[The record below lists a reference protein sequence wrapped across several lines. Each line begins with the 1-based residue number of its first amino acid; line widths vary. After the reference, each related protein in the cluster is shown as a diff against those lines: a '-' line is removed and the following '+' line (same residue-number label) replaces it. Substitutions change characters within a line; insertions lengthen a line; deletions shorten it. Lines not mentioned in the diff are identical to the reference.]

1 MFRILRL
8 IRNLHCGTRSA
19 TVTRRATTSGS
30 RSRRKPL
37 SSLASAAWMR
47 QGRVLWAICLIV
59 WSPLAASQTTAPAAL
74 SGTLRDHLKNE
85 RFEIVTSIT
94 GFPLGVRDGLQA
106 LFGSQRLDIADPG
119 ARLQATEAIGNSTL
133 PLRRLIAGGC
143 SRDHHCLVYYER
155 GGGTRTWRVA
165 LFHWSPA
172 ATRFEWGGNARG
184 GLATIDDVRNAVL
197 AGAVKGPATSW

>member
-1 MFRILRL
+1 M
-8 IRNLHCGTRSA
+8 
-19 TVTRRATTSGS
+19 VTRRATTSGL

-37 SSLASAAWMR
+37 SSVASHARGGWMR
-47 QGRVLWAICLIV
+47 QARVLCAICLIL
-59 WSPLAASQTTAPAAL
+59 WSPVAASQTAAPAAL

-85 RFEIVTSIT
+85 RFEIVTSIR
-94 GFPLGVRDGLQA
+94 GFPLGVRDGLQT
-106 LFGSQRLDIADPG
+106 LFGSRGLDIAEPG
-119 ARLQATEAIGNSTL
+119 AGFQATGVIGNSTL

-155 GGGTRTWRVA
+155 GGATRTWVVA
-165 LFHWSPA
+165 LFHWTPA
-172 ATRFEWGGNARG
+172 ATRFEWGGNTRG